1 MSGFGASSTTSGG
14 TLEHADLL
22 HLTRIEWDA
31 LHRLAAVSGELLVT
45 ALLSAATP
53 EQHRLAVH
61 EFMEHEL
68 TEARKSASPPASK
81 LSQSQAVK
89 LETSTFSGEGADR
102 MPLNR

>member
-102 MPLNR
+102 